1 MHHAHILIL
10 SGVPR
15 APQRGTSTKDPHHP
29 HLIAIHRPIPEYHVI
44 STEAADSLIV
54 RCEVERPLYFAVAV
68 VPACYSLFPTPCS
81 LPLPYSLPPA
91 PCFTLEQRIRMPKTP
106 EEWLEHADPQKT
118 RGTLKLFL
126 GYAPGVGKT
135 FNMLSEAIHR
145 QRRGEDIVV
154 GIVETHG
161 RPCTAELVEQLSV
174 LPRKHLEYRGVA
186 FEEMDLDAILARQP
200 QIVLVDELAH
210 TNIEGS
216 KNAKR
221 YQDVQEILAAN
232 IDVLST
238 LNVQH
243 IESIA
248 PTVQRITGVEIRETV
263 PDWVVQQADEVV
275 MADLTPEALQ
285 TRMRR
290 GDIYP
295 VARADRALANFF
307 RRGNLIALRELAL
320 QLVSKAVDRNL
331 TTYMDAHHIRENW
344 SVRERV
350 LVCIS
355 SSPTSRYLIARGAR
369 IATAAEGDL
378 FVLYVDNGNE
388 LSEERKRT
396 LANSMQFARNLKG
409 EVIEVKASSVPLAA
423 AALVRERRITQ
434 VLFGR
439 STTTGL
445 RKYFY
450 YYAIQRFLNDVPTVD
465 VHIVTQPERE
475 DDDAR

>member
-1 MHHAHILIL
+1 
-10 SGVPR
+10 
-15 APQRGTSTKDPHHP
+15 
-29 HLIAIHRPIPEYHVI
+29 
-44 STEAADSLIV
+44 
-54 RCEVERPLYFAVAV
+54 
-68 VPACYSLFPTPCS
+68 
-81 LPLPYSLPPA
+81 
-91 PCFTLEQRIRMPKTP
+91 MPKTP

-135 FNMLSEAIHR
+135 YNMLSEAIRR
-145 QRRGEDIVV
+145 QKRGEDVIVGV
-154 GIVETHG
+154 VETHG
-161 RPCTAELVEQLSV
+161 RPVTAELVQQLPV
-174 LPRKHLEYRGVA
+174 MPRKQLEYRGVM
-186 FEEMDLDAILARQP
+186 FEEMDLDAILARHP

-216 KNAKR
+216 RNAKR
-221 YQDVQEILAAN
+221 YQDVQELLAAK

-238 LNVQH
+238 INVQH

-263 PDWVVQQADEVV
+263 PDWVIQQADEVV

-285 TRMRR
+285 TRMKR

-295 VARADRALANFF
+295 VARADRALSNFF

-320 QLVSKAVDRNL
+320 QHVSKAVDRTL

-344 SVRERV
+344 AVRERV

-355 SSPTSRYLIARGAR
+355 SNPTSRYLIARGAR
-369 IATAAEGDL
+369 IAQAVEGDL
-378 FVLYVDNGNE
+378 FVLHVDDG
-388 LSEERKRT
+388 RT
-396 LANSMQFARNLKG
+396 LSDERQRTLENNRQFARNLNG
-409 EVIEVKASSVPLAA
+409 EVIEIKSSSVPLAA

-434 VLFGR
+434 VIFGR

-450 YYAIQRFLNDVPTVD
+450 YYAIQRFLSDVPTVD
-465 VHIVTQPERE
+465 VHIVTQPERD